1 MKMIKTD
8 VNTISNSSLR
18 AGVWLLRE
26 LRLSEDSQSQE
37 EELSIL
43 FTQSVRERY
52 LRVPAVT
59 RSGSQGEMSSTNHHA
74 PERLPDEEQGCGI
87 KQISIL
93 LLPTTTLLIQ
103 KCTKMFGEFKFQI
116 CAEERVIEFLTCAE
130 ECVIEFPTCEMCEI
144 SRAVPSSKEGLQRWF
159 QGEKSMRSERGVTL
173 G

>member
-59 RSGSQGEMSSTNHHA
+59 RPGSPGEMLFTIQHQA
-74 PERLPDEEQGCGI
+74 PERLTNEERGCGI
-87 KQISIL
+87 KQTSTL
-93 LLPTTTLLIQ
+93 LLSTSVQKLI
-103 KCTKMFGEFKFQI
+103 KMFGKFEFPN
-116 CAEERVIEFLTCAE
+116 CAEKEACYRV
-130 ECVIEFPTCEMCEI
+130 P
-144 SRAVPSSKEGLQRWF
+144 
-159 QGEKSMRSERGVTL
+159 
-173 G
+173 